1 MPSCPNCGRK
11 TLRTLDWACQ
21 WCGYPLLSRAFKK
34 IDKTFK
40 ELQEERAI
48 TSRPAP
54 PEPEYEPE
62 IEPEPRPVYE
72 PASRPETALEPTVAP
87 EPPATEPPPVAE
99 TPPVPE
105 PEPETPPAP
114 KTAKKGKKKAATKP
128 KKKSQKKTKAAA
140 EPVSEAEPVPEPM
153 VTPSPATETEP
164 TVTPPP
170 AAETEPTVTPPPTPQ
185 KSESGPSPVVVPKL
199 ETLTDGDLL
208 SVDGLDALF
217 RENKMAAHAALT
229 DKTVKVQGIVDK
241 IFIRDHIDVRYIVL
255 KGTQKKL
262 LWPIRCSFGKEIITE
277 MYRLSEGQEITVQGK
292 YDGYGKNIIFK
303 DCVIVN

>member
-40 ELQEERAI
+40 ELQEERAVA
-48 TSRPAP
+48 SRPAP

-62 IEPEPRPVYE
+62 IEPEPEDELVSEPEPKPVYE
-72 PASRPETALEPTVAP
+72 PAPRPETALEPTVAP

-114 KTAKKGKKKAATKP
+114 KTAKKRKTKAAAKP
-128 KKKSQKKTKAAA
+128 KKKSRKKPETVAEEEPPA
-140 EPVSEAEPVPEPM
+140 EPAPEPM
-153 VTPSPATETEP
+153 EA
-164 TVTPPP
+164 PPP
-170 AAETEPTVTPPPTPQ
+170 AAETEPSETPSPAPP
-185 KSESGPSPVVVPKL
+185 KSESGPAPVIVPKL